1 MHPII
6 HSKSSAK
13 HFGGDWE
20 DYIAIHNWL
29 DSSKVHIA
37 DCRHRHTHHH
47 DSGVERAVEKFGE
60 FIELSD
66 GSKALTSSVAIQHIK
81 EDCGGTIPTKDDWFK
96 ELKIKPWMAKKNR
109 WLSPKFRRLG
119 CTDPMDH
126 KENLSRLFG
135 GVPSDYEQVVA
146 FFHCERFQERP
157 YTHHSGGIFDAEE
170 MLGVGIELSNGQI
183 VGTRTVSEHIVKS
196 YYGKIPTMAD
206 WIRCIPMRSFMSR
219 NYELSE
225 LEVLELSYV

>member
-13 HFGGDWE
+13 HFGGDWV

-47 DSGVERAVEKFGE
+47 DSGVDRVVEKFGE

-81 EDCGGTIPTKDDWFK
+81 EDCGGRTDKGRLVQRIDG
-96 ELKIKPWMAKKNR
+96 LSPWMVRNK

-119 CTDPMDH
+119 CTDPLAH

-135 GVPSDYEQVVA
+135 GVPSDYDKVVA
-146 FFHCERFQERP
+146 FFRCERLQERP

-170 MLGVGIELSNGQI
+170 MLGVGIDLSNGQI
-183 VGTRTVSEHIVKS
+183 VGTRTVSEHIVKA
-196 YYGKIPTMAD
+196 YYGKIPTMG
-206 WIRCIPMRSFMSR
+206 IG
-219 NYELSE
+219 
-225 LEVLELSYV
+225 

>member
-29 DSSKVHIA
+29 DSSKVHVA

-47 DSGVERAVEKFGE
+47 DIGVERAVERFGE
-60 FIELSD
+60 YIPLSN

-81 EDCGGTIPTKDDWFK
+81 EDCGGKIPTKDDWFK
-96 ELKIKPWMAKKNR
+96 ELRTKPWMLRNK

-119 CTDPMDH
+119 CTDPLAH
-126 KENLSRLFG
+126 AHNLSRLLG
-135 GVPSDYEQVVA
+135 GVPSDYDQIVE
-146 FFHCERFQERP
+146 FFRCERLQERP

-183 VGTRTVSEHIVKS
+183 VGTRTVAEHIVKAH
-196 YYGKIPTMAD
+196 YGRIPTMWD
-206 WIRCIPMRSFMSR
+206 WIQCIPMRSFMSR

-225 LEVLELSYV
+225 LEVKELSCV